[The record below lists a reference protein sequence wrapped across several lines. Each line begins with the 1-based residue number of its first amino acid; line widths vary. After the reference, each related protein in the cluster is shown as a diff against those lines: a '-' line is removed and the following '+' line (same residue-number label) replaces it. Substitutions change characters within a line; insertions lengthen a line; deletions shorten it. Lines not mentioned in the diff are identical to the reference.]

1 VRILIPS
8 SITEGRSIQTK
19 DVVRVFN
26 MVPQA
31 SAAISAVPGV
41 ECVDVTAQLDE
52 TITAE
57 VLYGGYPEWQR
68 TMELARR
75 GVRWVQLIGTGIDR
89 VPPDF
94 FKSVPIVT
102 CARGAS
108 AVPISEYVLAVMLA
122 FAKRFPRSWIS
133 VPPQSWNLQRLET
146 LAGRTVGIVGFG
158 GIGRAVATRAFAFG
172 MDVIVVR
179 RTETPVDLPGIEK
192 AGTLAE
198 MLPRLDHLVLA
209 APATP
214 RTRNLLDAAMFTL
227 VKPGLHIVNISRGAL
242 IDQEALRAAL
252 DDGRVARASL
262 DVMTPEPLPAG
273 HWLYTHPSVYLTP
286 HSSWSSP
293 RFLDASIGLFTDNLR
308 RFLAGEPLHGIVD
321 PAEGY

>member
-1 VRILIPS
+1 M
-8 SITEGRSIQTK
+8 
-19 DVVRVFN
+19 VRVFN

-31 SAAISAVPGV
+31 SAAISAIPGV
-41 ECVDVTAQLDE
+41 ECVDVTQELGDK
-52 TITAE
+52 ITAD
-57 VLYGGYPEWQR
+57 VLYGGYPELPR

-89 VPPDF
+89 IPPELFKAVPT
-94 FKSVPIVT
+94 VT

-122 FAKRFPRSWIS
+122 FAKRFPQSWIAE
-133 VPPQSWNLQRLET
+133 PPQAWNLQRFDT
-146 LAGRTVGIVGFG
+146 LAGRTLGIVGFG
-158 GIGRAVATRAFAFG
+158 GIGRAVATRALAFG
-172 MDVIVVR
+172 MTVAVVR
-179 RTETPVDLPGIEK
+179 RTEAPVDLPGVEK

-214 RTRNLLDAAMFTL
+214 RTRSLLDAAMFSL
-227 VKPGLHIVNISRGAL
+227 VKPGLHLVNISRGAL

-273 HWLYTHPSVYLTP
+273 HWLYAHPSVLLTP

-293 RFLDASIGLFTDNLR
+293 RFLESSIGLFTDNLR

-321 PAEGY
+321 PVEGY

>member
-1 VRILIPS
+1 
-8 SITEGRSIQTK
+8 
-19 DVVRVFN
+19 

-31 SAAISAVPGV
+31 SAAIAAIPEV
-41 ECVDVTAQLDE
+41 ECIDVTRELDE
-52 TITAE
+52 TITAD
-57 VLYGGYPEWQR
+57 VLYGGYPEWR
-68 TMELARR
+68 LTMELARR

-89 VPPDF
+89 VPPEL
-94 FKSVPIVT
+94 FKLIPTVT

-122 FAKRFPRSWIS
+122 FAKRFPQSWIS
-133 VPPQSWNLQRLET
+133 EPPQNWNLQRFDT

-158 GIGRAVATRAFAFG
+158 GIGRAVAIRSLAFG

-179 RTETPVDLPGIEK
+179 RTGAPVDLPGVEK
-192 AGTLAE
+192 VGTLAK

-214 RTRNLLDAAMFTL
+214 RTQNLLDAAMFSL
-227 VKPGLHIVNISRGAL
+227 VKPGLHVVNISRGAL
-242 IDQEALRAAL
+242 IDQDALHDAL

-273 HWLYTHPSVYLTP
+273 HWLYTHPSVHLTP

-308 RFLAGEPLHGIVD
+308 RLLAGEPLHGIVD
-321 PAEGY
+321 PVEGY